1 VARLLERLFPN
12 LSRRQRSAIDWVLT
26 LAAAVLV
33 VLGLKAWIVNPYK
46 IPSSSMEPTF
56 HCARPGVG
64 CESGSSDRV
73 LADRLIYH
81 FRDPK
86 RFEIVVFHAPPNA
99 NLRCPGGGGIYVKR
113 IIGVPGDR
121 WSERHGF
128 VYIDGKRLDEPYV
141 QASRRDAR
149 SYTLPE
155 VAPGDR
161 TIPHGEYLMMGD
173 NRSASCDSR
182 IWGLVPRKDIIGEVF
197 LTYWPL
203 NRIATH

>member
-1 VARLLERLFPN
+1 MARLLERLFPK
-12 LSRRQRSAIDWVLT
+12 LSRRQRSALDWVLT

-33 VLGLKAWIVNPYK
+33 VLGLKAWVVNPYK
-46 IPSSSMEPTF
+46 IPSSSMEPTL
-56 HCARPGVG
+56 HCARPQVG
-64 CESGSSDRV
+64 CEAGSSDRV

-86 RFEIVVFHAPPNA
+86 RFEIVVFHAPPAA
-99 NLRCPGGGGIYVKR
+99 NLRCPGGGGTYVKR

-128 VYIDGKRLDEPYV
+128 VYIDGKRLSEPFV
-141 QASRRDAR
+141 QASRRDSR

-155 VAPGDR
+155 IAPGET

-197 LTYWPL
+197 LTYWPF
-203 NRIATH
+203 NRLATH